1 MASGFALMQESGREL
16 LSSGLFSDIKVIV
29 GDKVWRA
36 HKSILCTRSEYFKKA
51 FTGQFKESQTGELEI
66 HDQTPE
72 DVHQILEYLYTCQ
85 LNSHESTLAQLLEL
99 HKVAD
104 YFSVD
109 SLQYDIIA
117 ELYKRLQD
125 QAHMIWEGQ
134 GRKSSKARRHRSEHW
149 SDDELNQFFAAAK
162 LVYTEP
168 QFFGFWHKTIIRF
181 LKMTYVIIGR
191 DRRFTKALAGVPEL
205 AVDMVELIMD
215 TKRQG
220 ERSMVAIRKPSA
232 CTKCH
237 KKPDAPYGQT
247 GVYESP
253 GGLSIRGWCQSC
265 DDGDD

>member
-1 MASGFALMQESGREL
+1 MASGLALMQESGKEL
-16 LSSGLFSDIKVIV
+16 LSSGLFSDVEVIV

-36 HKSILCTRSEYFKKA
+36 HKNILCTRSEYFKKA
-51 FTGQFKESQTGELEI
+51 FTGHF
-66 HDQTPE
+66 QTPE

-85 LNSHESTLAQLLEL
+85 LNSNWLSSAQLLEL

-109 SLQYDIIA
+109 SLKADVLEQLH
-117 ELYKRLQD
+117 ERLQE
-125 QAHMIWEGQ
+125 QARMIWENQ
-134 GRKSSKARRHRSEHW
+134 ERSSKARRCRSEHW

-162 LVYTEP
+162 LVYTKP
-168 QFFGFWHKTIIRF
+168 QFFGFWRKTIIRF

-191 DRRFTKALAGVPEL
+191 DRRFTKALKGVPEL

-220 ERSMVAIRKPSA
+220 ERSMVAIRKPTA

-237 KKPDAPYGQT
+237 GTPDAPYGQI
-247 GVYESP
+247 GVYAAS
-253 GGLSIRGWCQSC
+253 GGLGIHGWCQSC
-265 DDGDD
+265 NDGDDEVSANEEQ